1 MRLASCTVDDVATMR
16 LGLESMKHN
25 RYDIVVWG
33 VPVAAPED
41 RRDSI
46 AEVKLHSEA
55 PLVLLCVSIETAQQ
69 DLEAG
74 ADQWLPKP
82 FVPGTLVGA
91 LTAALR
97 NASSPLAPAPADV
110 NVRGMRLQPGERTLL
125 FKGISTVFTRQEWE
139 LLTILI
145 EHPNRYLT
153 TREVLRLGWHAGAYG
168 PEAVRIYM
176 RRLRVKMA
184 PLNLPC
190 ELHSRHGQG
199 YCLKFAA

>member
-1 MRLASCTVDDVATMR
+1 M
-16 LGLESMKHN
+16 
-25 RYDIVVWG
+25 
-33 VPVAAPED
+33 PVAALED
-41 RRDSI
+41 RRRSI
-46 AEVKLHSEA
+46 AEVRLHSDA
-55 PLVLLCVSIETAQQ
+55 PLVLLCVSIEAAQQ

-82 FVPGTLVGA
+82 FVPGALVGA

-110 NVRGMRLQPGERTLL
+110 DVRGMRLQPGERTLL

-139 LLTILI
+139 LLTILV

-153 TREVLRLGWHAGAYG
+153 TREVLRLGWHAGTYG
-168 PEAVRIYM
+168 REAVRIYM

-184 PLNLPC
+184 PLDLPC
-190 ELHSRHGQG
+190 ELLSRHGQG
-199 YCLKFAA
+199 YCLRFAA